1 MASDQKTT
9 SLVPLG
15 VRWLSPREARLRTRR
30 VMVTIAVVLFVFIA
44 ASVLD
49 RWAFF
54 FFKSGDTARVEGRDW
69 YRLLRVMGFL
79 PTWLIVALA
88 GWLLSRRDAIA
99 PRVSMALSILAGATL
114 SGAAAELLKLVIA
127 RERPGED
134 ARYVFRGLFAGFS
147 DGSNLGLPSS
157 HAAVAFGGAIAL
169 TLARPVLGPLAIVL
183 AAGCAWTRMLSGAHY
198 LSDVTGAAMLAY
210 AVTLPACRVLGLI
223 PPKLPRFA

>member
-1 MASDQKTT
+1 M
-9 SLVPLG
+9 
-15 VRWLSPREARLRTRR
+15 RTRR
-30 VMVTIAVVLFVFIA
+30 VLVIIAIVLFVFIV

-49 RWAFF
+49 RWAYF

-69 YRLLRVMGFL
+69 YRLLRVMGYL

-88 GWLLSRRDAIA
+88 TWLLSKKDAIA
-99 PRVSMALSILAGATL
+99 ARVSTALSILAGATL
-114 SGAAAELLKLVIA
+114 AGAAAELFKLIIA

-134 ARYVFRGLFAGFS
+134 GTYVFRGLFAGFS

-169 TLARPVLGPLAIVL
+169 ALARPVLGPLAIVL
-183 AAGCAWTRMLSGAHY
+183 AAGCAWTRLLSGDHF

-210 AVTLPACRVLGLI
+210 AVSVPACRVLGLI